1 MPVVEYEDSFV
12 KIAGLIGGEEYVKV
26 ARALL
31 NTEDVTDE
39 EIASATGLKINIV
52 RKVLY
57 DMFGKALITGIRVKD
72 EKKGWFV
79 YRWRA
84 KQDHVDNFIENQK
97 KKILDRLHKRLEHEG
112 STEFYHC
119 GNHDC
124 PRVKFDTAV
133 EQFFKCP
140 NCKGPLNMVDNG
152 RVKEAL
158 RYKIDQIT
166 TDIINT
172 KANAVAAASAAQAE
186 EEKKAAEEKA
196 AKAKKAAKEKAAKK
210 EAKKAAK
217 KKEEKKEAKKEK
229 KKAHKKK
236 K

>member
-1 MPVVEYEDSFV
+1 MRVIEYEDSFV

-57 DMFGKALITGIRVKD
+57 DMFGKALISGIRVKD

-119 GNHDC
+119 GNHQC
-124 PRVKFDTAV
+124 KRVKFDAAV
-133 EQFFKCP
+133 ELFFKCP
-140 NCKGPLNMVDNG
+140 TCGAPLNMVDNT

-158 RYKIDQIT
+158 RLKIDQIT
-166 TDIINT
+166 TDIVNSR
-172 KANAVAAASAAQAE
+172 NNRAAAAAPEEEE
-186 EEKKAAEEKA
+186 EEKPKKKATPKPKPKKAAPAPKKKEVK
-196 AKAKKAAKEKAAKK
+196 KAKK
-210 EAKKAAK
+210 K
-217 KKEEKKEAKKEK
+217 KK
-229 KKAHKKK
+229 
-236 K
+236 

>member
-1 MPVVEYEDSFV
+1 MRVIEYEDSFV

-57 DMFGKALITGIRVKD
+57 DMFGKALISGIRVKD

-119 GNHDC
+119 GNHQC
-124 PRVKFDTAV
+124 KRLKFDAAV
-133 EQFFKCP
+133 ELFFKCP
-140 NCKGPLNMVDNG
+140 TCGAPLNMVDNT
-152 RVKEAL
+152 RVKDAL
-158 RYKIDQIT
+158 RLKIDQIT
-166 TDIINT
+166 TDIVNSR
-172 KANAVAAASAAQAE
+172 NNRAAASAPV
-186 EEKKAAEEKA
+186 EEKEE
-196 AKAKKAAKEKAAKK
+196 KAKKAVPKAKPKK
-210 EAKKAAK
+210 PAKKATAK
-217 KKEEKKEAKKEK
+217 PKEIKAKQ
-229 KKAHKKK
+229 KKK